1 MNATQQGIIT
11 LLKSAVTGE
20 TLPLPEDFSLEEAC
34 PMIKK
39 QGLVTLA
46 YEGAVHCG
54 ISRQEL
60 VMKELFQIY
69 CSVLLCSERQM
80 AKAERL
86 MQSFEENAI
95 DYLPFKGCVLK
106 ALYPK
111 PELRVMGD
119 ADILIRL
126 EQYEQIKPILRS
138 MGFQLKTES
147 DCELIWKHPD
157 LYLEL
162 HQCMVQP
169 SQRDYYAYFGDGW
182 SRAIPT
188 GGHRYGFTP
197 EDLYIY
203 LFMHFTKHYRCGG
216 IGCRHV
222 VDLWVFWQA
231 HPELDQQYVDRELEK
246 LRLREFH
253 GNCLKLL
260 DVWFGSGQ
268 NNEMTEFISRR
279 IFSGGSWGN
288 AQDYH
293 VFVEL
298 ARRKNTDK
306 IKNSRLQYTL
316 HLLFP
321 PLEQMQK
328 KYLILNRIPLLLP
341 AAWMVRGM
349 AVLLHGR
356 KKLSTAVKIGGMIND
371 DALKAHQ
378 EALRMVGLEWTG
390 KTYQED

>member
-1 MNATQQGIIT
+1 MNKTQLGIIT

-20 TLPLPEDFSLEEAC
+20 ALPLPEDFSLEEAC
-34 PMIKK
+34 PIIKK

-46 YEGAVHCG
+46 YEGAVLCG
-54 ISRQEL
+54 ISRQKP
-60 VMKELFQIY
+60 VMKELFRTY

-80 AKAERL
+80 AKVEKL
-86 MQSFEENAI
+86 LQSFEENAI

-138 MGFQLKTES
+138 MGFHMETES

-169 SQRDYYAYFGDGW
+169 SQLDYYAYFGDGW
-182 SRAIPT
+182 SRAIPIE
-188 GGHRYGFTP
+188 GHRYGFTP
-197 EDLYIY
+197 EDVYVY

-222 VDLWVFWQA
+222 VDLWVFRQA
-231 HPELDQQYVDRELEK
+231 HPEMDQRYISRELEK
-246 LRLREFH
+246 LRLSRFH
-253 GNCLKLL
+253 ENCIKLM

-268 NNEMTEFISRR
+268 PDEVTGFISKR
-279 IFSGGSWGN
+279 IFSGGAWGN
-288 AQDYH
+288 LKDYH

-298 ARRKNTDK
+298 TRQKTPDK
-306 IKNSRLQYTL
+306 VKNSRLKFAVN
-316 HLLFP
+316 LLFP
-321 PLEQMQK
+321 SLQQMQK
-328 KYLILNRIPLLLP
+328 KYPVLLRFPFLLP
-341 AAWMVRGM
+341 GAWVVRGI
-349 AVLLHGR
+349 AVLLTGR
-356 KKLSTAVKIGGMIND
+356 DKLSAAVKAGSMISD

-378 EALRMVGLEWTG
+378 EVLRKVGLEWTG
-390 KTYQED
+390 YRED